1 MKAIGI
7 GLIAF
12 IIVIIIGAAAGTLYY
27 VSLQGSAPQ
36 QLPDLSA
43 SSSAAVAQLK
53 GSMLYQSLSSGQL
66 TPSMLSEPQNQS
78 SQFNVTYSG
87 KALITAKIGGVSVPV
102 AVPMVINNQKF
113 GNDSR
118 IWASLTGLPV
128 VGGINA
134 SIIRIGNVTYICAPS
149 NPLNKSSAPQCFQRW
164 GGDSS
169 TLTLFN
175 LLSLITSNMTL
186 SVSSYYPSE
195 YNQVSCVFTNS
206 TLVLSQAS
214 QGLGSSSQ
222 GSGNLQS
229 CIALENNLPV
239 TFAFSFSANN
249 KNSTVS
255 SVMLN
260 LVQSAT
266 SNAVS
271 DAAIRA
277 LPAPVTNST
286 Q

>member
-12 IIVIIIGAAAGTLYY
+12 IVVIVIGAAAGTLYY

-43 SSSAAVAQLK
+43 STSAAVSQLK
-53 GSMLYQSLSSGQL
+53 GSTLYQSLSQGQL

-78 SQFNVTYSG
+78 PQFNVTYSG

-102 AVPMVINNQKF
+102 AVPVIVNNQKF

-128 VGGINA
+128 IGDLNV
-134 SIIRIGNVTYICAPS
+134 SLIRLGAVTYLCAPS
-149 NPLNKSSAPQCFQRW
+149 NPLNKSSAPQCSQRW
-164 GGDSS
+164 GGNSS

-175 LLSLITSNMTL
+175 ILSLITSNMTL

-195 YNQVSCVFTNS
+195 YNQISCIFMNS
-206 TLVLSQAS
+206 TLILGEQSS
-214 QGLGSSSQ
+214 GLGSSSQ

-229 CIALENNLPV
+229 CIAPQDNLPV
-239 TFAFSFSANN
+239 TFAFSFDANN

-260 LVQSAT
+260 LVQS
-266 SNAVS
+266 SSSSVVS

-277 LPAPVTNST
+277 LPAPVTNSS